1 MKHYEYLLK
10 FYDLQI
16 VNYGNFY
23 DVFNDKNMYVLH
35 EIVMF
40 KHSGTRTGPSRAQ
53 AFQKKP
59 KNRNRQFQ
67 RIYIIK
73 QKRV

>member
-1 MKHYEYLLK
+1 MMCLM
-10 FYDLQI
+10 I
-16 VNYGNFY
+16 
-23 DVFNDKNMYVLH
+23 KNMYVLH
-35 EIVMF
+35 EIVMFFF